1 VAPEELPEGNACVTA
16 HVARHEFA
24 VGQLADI
31 GSIHEHGITDE
42 RPVTDGITPTREGP
56 AGALV
61 SRHHESTGLSR

>member
-1 VAPEELPEGNACVTA
+1 VAPEELPEGHACVTA

-31 GSIHEHGITDE
+31 GSIDE
-42 RPVTDGITPTREGP
+42 CGVTDGIALTREGT

-61 SRHHESTGLSR
+61 SGHHESTGLSR

>member
-1 VAPEELPEGNACVTA
+1 VAPEELAEGHAPVTA
-16 HVARHEFA
+16 HVARHELA

-31 GSIHEHGITDE
+31 GSIEECG
-42 RPVTDGITPTREGP
+42 VTDGITPTREGP